1 MNKWDGKWYE
11 KIVTQGYEYQRD
23 GRPHDIAFF
32 PLYPFL
38 TWVLMGTG
46 LGFAAAG
53 TIVSN
58 TAFLGALYLLYQRTA
73 EHYGHQTARWAVA
86 ALAWFP
92 LSVFCFVT
100 YAEALF
106 LPVTL
111 GFLQAFEKQYYWLA
125 ALLAALAALCRIPG
139 MTLIPAIVVC
149 ASWDRLPWRAYLPAL
164 FGFLGIATFVIYQAT
179 RFHDPLAFVHMQASW
194 MQNSFLVELPR
205 IHHPINLMRIF
216 VWPAAV
222 VLLYSLRRK
231 LCRLDLA
238 YALCSLLLIL
248 LARNMSS
255 GHRYVFGIA
264 PVFAAAGLWFRTRPR
279 IATVFMVLSAAG
291 LLLESVAWAWYHF
304 IG

>member
-100 YAEALF
+100 YAEHYF
-106 LPVTL
+106 
-111 GFLQAFEKQYYWLA
+111 F
-125 ALLAALAALCRIPG
+125 
-139 MTLIPAIVVC
+139 
-149 ASWDRLPWRAYLPAL
+149 S
-164 FGFLGIATFVIYQAT
+164 
-179 RFHDPLAFVHMQASW
+179 
-194 MQNSFLVELPR
+194 
-205 IHHPINLMRIF
+205 
-216 VWPAAV
+216 
-222 VLLYSLRRK
+222 
-231 LCRLDLA
+231 
-238 YALCSLLLIL
+238 
-248 LARNMSS
+248 
-255 GHRYVFGIA
+255 
-264 PVFAAAGLWFRTRPR
+264 
-279 IATVFMVLSAAG
+279 
-291 LLLESVAWAWYHF
+291 
-304 IG
+304 